1 MKIVDILFYYKDS
14 EGKTDSI
21 LEEAD
26 IDETLNEVIERTNVL
41 SDMGTDSINKTK
53 FIHDGKI
60 INPFLTISHELSASN
75 SEQSVFKVFL
85 YYLKP
90 APVKKSRK
98 QEFLE
103 KLARSS
109 KNNNDIPILSE
120 HELQKM
126 HFKEKREKQK
136 MEEILRINDQIWST
150 WETSRDHDQIVQMMY
165 EMQEEKFNEQDQII
179 NGVEGEIEAPLNLST
194 ATEISCDPLPN
205 CFTYQN
211 LNKRQILVSHCH

>member
-1 MKIVDILFYYKDS
+1 
-14 EGKTDSI
+14 
-21 LEEAD
+21 
-26 IDETLNEVIERTNVL
+26 
-41 SDMGTDSINKTK
+41 
-53 FIHDGKI
+53 
-60 INPFLTISHELSASN
+60 
-75 SEQSVFKVFL
+75 
-85 YYLKP
+85 
-90 APVKKSRK
+90 
-98 QEFLE
+98 
-103 KLARSS
+103 
-109 KNNNDIPILSE
+109 
-120 HELQKM
+120 M